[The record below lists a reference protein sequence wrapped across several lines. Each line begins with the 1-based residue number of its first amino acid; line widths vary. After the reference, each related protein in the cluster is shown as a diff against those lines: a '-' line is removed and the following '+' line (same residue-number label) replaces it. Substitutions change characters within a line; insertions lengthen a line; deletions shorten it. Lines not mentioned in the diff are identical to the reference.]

1 MEPVRRNTLGYE
13 VSTPA
18 NVTSE
23 QWQCRLN
30 VHRPQCVLS
39 GNEAQCGMLF
49 TPMPRGGQP
58 PATSPLPSGMNGAPS
73 LLDLICARRDRSEI
87 RRLKGKVAAP

>member
-13 VSTPA
+13 VSTRA

-30 VHRPQCVLS
+30 LHRPQCVLS
-39 GNEAQCGMLF
+39 GDEAQSTILSF
-49 TPMPRGGQP
+49 TYL
-58 PATSPLPSGMNGAPS
+58 S
-73 LLDLICARRDRSEI
+73 C
-87 RRLKGKVAAP
+87 

>member
-13 VSTPA
+13 VSTRA

-39 GNEAQCGMLF
+39 GNEAQRWMDRFFGE
-49 TPMPRGGQP
+49 
-58 PATSPLPSGMNGAPS
+58 PLPTCDRLLNLPHRLLEGCSGGSQQHDSTSQQIHELQVPRN
-73 LLDLICARRDRSEI
+73 
-87 RRLKGKVAAP
+87 